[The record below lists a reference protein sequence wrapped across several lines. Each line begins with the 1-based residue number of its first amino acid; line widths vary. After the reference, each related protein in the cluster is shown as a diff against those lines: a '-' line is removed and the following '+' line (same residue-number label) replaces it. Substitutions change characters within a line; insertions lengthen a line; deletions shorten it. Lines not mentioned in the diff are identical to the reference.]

1 MGAVVVFCYFNC
13 CKCSNIKVEYISS
26 IIGLK
31 IEVGILGGVRKVGFV
46 FVVVGNIFMVV
57 FMLLVIDIVG

>member
-1 MGAVVVFCYFNC
+1 MRVVVVFCYFNC
-13 CKCSNIKVEYISS
+13 CKCGNIKVEYISS
-26 IIGLK
+26 IIRLK

-57 FMLLVIDIVG
+57 FMLLVIYIVG

>member
-1 MGAVVVFCYFNC
+1 MGVVVVFRYFNRR
-13 CKCSNIKVEYISS
+13 KRSNIKVEYISS

-46 FVVVGNIFMVV
+46 FVVVGNIFTVA
-57 FMLLVIDIVG
+57 FTLLVIDIVG